1 MESENNFDSSTI
13 IKKKRNKKKPTKM
26 TDTDIMNQFM
36 KSLHS
41 NPDEEKISNQQR
53 KKAQIHINTTSV
65 SQNHQSNESTRTQ
78 PRT

>member
-1 MESENNFDSSTI
+1 MEAENNLDSSTI

-41 NPDEEKISNQQR
+41 NPDEEKASNQQR
-53 KKAQIHINTTSV
+53 KKAQINNATTSV
-65 SQNHQSNESTRTQ
+65 SQNH
-78 PRT
+78 